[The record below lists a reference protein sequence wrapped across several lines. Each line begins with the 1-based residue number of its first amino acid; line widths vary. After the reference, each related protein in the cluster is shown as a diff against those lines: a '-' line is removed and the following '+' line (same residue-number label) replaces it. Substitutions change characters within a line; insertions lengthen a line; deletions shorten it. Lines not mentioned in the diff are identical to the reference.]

1 MEESEFFEALAFVSG
16 RKREDLKS
24 ESLLADLELDS
35 LAMLS
40 LEAQLDLRGAR
51 LNAIAVNNDTTVQQL
66 FEAIEPKNGQNDH

>member
-1 MEESEFFEALAFVSG
+1 MEKGEFFEALAMATG
-16 RKREDLKS
+16 RKLEDLKS

-40 LEAQLDLRGAR
+40 LEAQLDLRGTR
-51 LNAIAVNNDTTVQQL
+51 LNPIEVNNDTTAQQL